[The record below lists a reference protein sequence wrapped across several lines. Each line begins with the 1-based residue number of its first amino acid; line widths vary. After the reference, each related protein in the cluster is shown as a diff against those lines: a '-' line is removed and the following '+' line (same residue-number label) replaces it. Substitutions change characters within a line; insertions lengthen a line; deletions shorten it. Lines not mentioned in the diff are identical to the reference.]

1 MIRTDTHTPK
11 KTVLVVATMASFLT
25 PFMGSSINIALPTIG
40 REFAMDVIVL
50 GWVATAYLLAAAMF
64 LVPFGRIADIYG
76 RKRVFIAGITIYTL
90 ASLLSGG
97 APSALVLIALRVLQG
112 IGSAM
117 IFGTGVAIL
126 TSVFPAS
133 ERGKALGINVA
144 AVYLGLS
151 LGPFFGGLLT
161 EHFGWRSIFFANVPL
176 GCIVIA
182 LTLWK
187 LKGEWAEARGERFD
201 GAGSVLYSLTLVAI
215 MYGFSQLPKPMG
227 IWLILLGMV
236 GLGGFLAWEMKRE
249 SPVFDIRLFK
259 GNRVFMFS
267 NLAALINYSAT
278 FAVAFLLS
286 LYLQYVKGY
295 SPQWA
300 GFIIVIQPVVM
311 TVFAPFAG
319 WLSDRTEPQIVASI
333 GMAVTTVGLA
343 LCAFL
348 TKTTDVDFIIV
359 FLIILGIGFGMFSSP
374 NTNAVMGSVTRRFYG
389 VASATVAT
397 MRLIGM
403 MFSMG
408 IAMLIFAVYI
418 GKVQITPEYYSL
430 FLKAMRTAVIIFAL
444 LCFGGVFASMAR
456 GKAQTTRI
464 RT

>member
-1 MIRTDTHTPK
+1 
-11 KTVLVVATMASFLT
+11 
-25 PFMGSSINIALPTIG
+25 MGSSINIALPTIG
-40 REFAMDVIVL
+40 REFAMDAIVL

-76 RKRVFIAGITIYTL
+76 RKRVFVSGITLYTL
-90 ASLLSGG
+90 ASLLSAG
-97 APSALVLIALRVLQG
+97 APSALALIVLRVLQG
-112 IGSAM
+112 MGGAM

-151 LGPFFGGLLT
+151 LGPFLGGVLT
-161 EHFGWRSIFFANVPL
+161 EHFSWRSIFFANVPL

-215 MYGFSQLPKPMG
+215 MYGFSQLPKTIG
-227 IWLILLGMV
+227 IWLIVLGLF
-236 GLGGFLAWEMKRE
+236 GLGGFLAWEMRRE

-259 GNRVFMFS
+259 GNRIFMFS

-319 WLSDRTEPQIVASI
+319 WLSDRIEPQIVASI

-348 TKTTDVDFIIV
+348 TMTTGVGFIIV
-359 FLIILGIGFGMFSSP
+359 FLIILGTGFGMFSSP

-418 GKVQITPEYYSL
+418 GRVQITPEYYPI
-430 FLKAMRTAVIIFAL
+430 FLKAMRTAVIIFVF
-444 LCFGGVFASMAR
+444 LCCGGVCASMAR
-456 GKAQTTRI
+456 GKVRS
-464 RT
+464 

>member
-1 MIRTDTHTPK
+1 VIRTDTHTPK

-25 PFMGSSINIALPTIG
+25 PFMGSSINIALPSIG
-40 REFAMDVIVL
+40 REFAMDAILL

-76 RKRVFIAGITIYTL
+76 RKKVFISGITIYTL
-90 ASLLSGG
+90 ASLLSAG
-97 APSALVLIALRVLQG
+97 APSASVLIALRVLQG
-112 IGSAM
+112 MGGAM

-126 TSVFPAS
+126 TSVFPEG

-151 LGPFFGGLLT
+151 LGPFLGGVLT
-161 EHFGWRSIFFANVPL
+161 EQLGWRSIFFVNVPL
-176 GCIVIA
+176 GCFVIA

-201 GAGSVLYSLTLVAI
+201 GVGSILYSLTLVAI
-215 MYGFSQLPKPMG
+215 MYGFSQLPRTMG
-227 IWLILLGMV
+227 IWLILMGLV

-259 GNRVFMFS
+259 GNTVFMFS

-300 GFIIVIQPVVM
+300 GFVLVIQPFVQA
-311 TVFAPFAG
+311 VFAPFAG
-319 WLSDRTEPQIVASI
+319 WLSDRVEPQIVASI
-333 GMAVTTVGLA
+333 GMSVTTVGLS

-348 TKTTDVDFIIV
+348 TETTDVGFIVV
-359 FLIILGIGFGMFSSP
+359 FLIVLGTGFGMFSSP

-418 GKVQITPEYYSL
+418 GRVQITPEYHL
-430 FLKAMRTAVIIFAL
+430 FFLKALRTAVIIFTL

-456 GKAQTTRI
+456 GKVRS
-464 RT
+464 